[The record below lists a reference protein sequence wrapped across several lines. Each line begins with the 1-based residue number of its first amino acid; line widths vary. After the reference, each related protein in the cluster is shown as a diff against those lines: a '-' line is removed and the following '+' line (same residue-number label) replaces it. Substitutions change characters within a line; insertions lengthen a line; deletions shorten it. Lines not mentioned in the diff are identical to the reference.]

1 MSRSLIAFI
10 CVIAPLAFTLGG
22 CQKNQAKPVFEANS
36 AQKIPV
42 SPSRHISRVL
52 DRRPEDEK
60 LTRTVV
66 VGEEEIQLLG
76 DDVFQLSPLHDLA
89 SSLSTWLERS
99 PGKNVEVHSLIV
111 HYGGELESEVV
122 MKYRPAPFYYSYDPM
137 VIILSDLLN
146 SRWQQTVGGITVV
159 VKLYVKIDG
168 QSYVVEHIQSPVSN
182 TTPVELVSDAV
193 DYTGYKLSQELLRL

>member
-1 MSRSLIAFI
+1 
-10 CVIAPLAFTLGG
+10 
-22 CQKNQAKPVFEANS
+22 
-36 AQKIPV
+36 
-42 SPSRHISRVL
+42 
-52 DRRPEDEK
+52 
-60 LTRTVV
+60 
-66 VGEEEIQLLG
+66 
-76 DDVFQLSPLHDLA
+76 
-89 SSLSTWLERS
+89 
-99 PGKNVEVHSLIV
+99 
-111 HYGGELESEVV
+111 